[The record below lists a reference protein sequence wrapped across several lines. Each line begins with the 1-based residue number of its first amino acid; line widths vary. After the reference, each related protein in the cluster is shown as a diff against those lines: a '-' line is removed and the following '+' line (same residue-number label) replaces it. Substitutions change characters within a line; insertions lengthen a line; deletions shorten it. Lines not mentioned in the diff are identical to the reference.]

1 MLNLL
6 ICCCRNK
13 KFKDYKAQLKKADRD
28 VNMNLDLIQFIRRIR
43 MHGAAL
49 TILLKGVDRGYLYTY
64 AKVKN
69 IDEIDLTPP
78 KRWNQIE
85 SLSYSERIAIGI
97 LARHQFVSSKEKWA
111 NWFDNKIEPQ
121 VKE

>member
-1 MLNLL
+1 MPKCLEGQYLLNLFL
-6 ICCCRNK
+6 CCCCKNK
-13 KFKDYKAQLKKADRD
+13 KYKHYKAQLKKADRD

-49 TILLKGVDRGYLYTY
+49 TILLKGVDRAYLNTY
-64 AKVKN
+64 AKKKN

-85 SLSYSERIAIGI
+85 SLSYSERIAIGT
-97 LARHQFVSSKEKWA
+97 LARHQFV
-111 NWFDNKIEPQ
+111 
-121 VKE
+121 